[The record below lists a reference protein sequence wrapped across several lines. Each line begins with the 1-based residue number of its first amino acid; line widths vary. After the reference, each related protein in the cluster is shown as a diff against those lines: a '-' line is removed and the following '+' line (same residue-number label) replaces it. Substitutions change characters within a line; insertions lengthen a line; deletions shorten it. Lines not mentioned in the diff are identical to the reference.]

1 MEKKRETITGFP
13 NLEFSCA
20 VCRVPCACVI
30 SVFSFLNF
38 HRRVFLFHY
47 RIPTDC
53 TRCWYFKTNNRSYTI
68 VHTTIRMIRYKDG
81 EIKSVTHNLYVDS
94 IIYVTFSMP
103 IYQIIEITFWTI
115 VFSLSFLLWEKPW
128 LLRWDRFVHKG
139 GLIDLI
145 WAMWREIRRQMA
157 TANAIIEAMEKLE
170 RGLCGTNHLFILDLF
185 ITRVLL
191 NCKSSRFQLFSNLQ
205 RMQSLF
211 NSA

>member
-1 MEKKRETITGFP
+1 M
-13 NLEFSCA
+13 
-20 VCRVPCACVI
+20 CRVPCACVI

-38 HRRVFLFHY
+38 HRQVLLFHY

-81 EIKSVTHNLYVDS
+81 EIKVSHIICMS
-94 IIYVTFSMP
+94 ILSFILLFRCP
-103 IYQIIEITFWTI
+103 FNQIIEITFWTI
-115 VFSLSFLLWEKPW
+115 VFSLSYLLWEKPW

-157 TANAIIEAMEKLE
+157 TANAIIEANGETWA
-170 RGLCGTNHLFILDLF
+170 RAVRHQPFVPFWIH
-185 ITRVLL
+185 
-191 NCKSSRFQLFSNLQ
+191 S
-205 RMQSLF
+205 
-211 NSA
+211 